1 MHPTPGW
8 LVCLSGTRLG
18 AGLKVEPGATIMETS
33 DAELVARC
41 RAARQTGGEAF
52 ALLYRRHGGAVLAF
66 LRGMLPGDEGAARDA
81 LQETFLRLHGALPEL
96 DGERPLRPWL
106 FRVARNLSL
115 DALKRAGA
123 REVPHEPAALGAL
136 GVRDPAPEPDEA
148 AGRREL
154 ATLLRRAAQALP
166 VEEREVFLLRHERGL
181 TFEEVAAAVGCSL
194 RTAKYRMKAA
204 LEALGREAERL
215 GVQA

>member
-1 MHPTPGW
+1 
-8 LVCLSGTRLG
+8 
-18 AGLKVEPGATIMETS
+18 MEAS

-41 RAARQTGGEAF
+41 RAARQSGGEAF

-66 LRGMLPGDEGAARDA
+66 LRGMLPGDDGAARDA
-81 LQETFLRLHGALPEL
+81 LQETFLRLHAALPEL

-123 REVPHEPAALGAL
+123 RSEVPHEPAALSAL
-136 GVRDPAPEPDEA
+136 AARDPAPQPDEA

-154 ATLLRRAAQALP
+154 AALLRRAAQALP
-166 VEEREVFLLRHERGL
+166 IEEREVFLLRHERGL
-181 TFEEVAAAVGCSL
+181 TYEEVAAAVGCSL

-204 LEALGREAERL
+204 LAALGREAERL